1 MHISAPKPFNKIPD
15 PRRDFTRPGRPR
27 SEVFKALEALKVRQF
42 IEIHVV
48 PGKAPSLATLRASL
62 PRWQRRL
69 GREFNYRTDDNGKV
83 FQIYRT
89 K

>member
-1 MHISAPKPFNKIPD
+1 MHISAPKPFSKIPD
-15 PRRDFTRPGRPR
+15 PRRDFARPGRPR

-48 PGKAPSLATLRASL
+48 PGKAPSLSTLRASL
-62 PRWQRRL
+62 PRWQRVL
-69 GREFNYRTDDNGKV
+69 DREFSYRTDDNGKV